1 MVDFGEAGRAAVM
14 GAKISALERTVARLE
29 TRRECAGCLG
39 YLVTKAM
46 ARDHGILTVTALVRP
61 LEYFDPQNG
70 GIVDTV
76 EFFNVRRNSR

>member
-1 MVDFGEAGRAAVM
+1 MDAPKGDLAAKL
-14 GAKISALERTVARLE
+14 GALERKVAHLE
-29 TRRECAGCLG
+29 TKHECAGCLG

-76 EFFNVRRNSR
+76 EFFNVKRGSK